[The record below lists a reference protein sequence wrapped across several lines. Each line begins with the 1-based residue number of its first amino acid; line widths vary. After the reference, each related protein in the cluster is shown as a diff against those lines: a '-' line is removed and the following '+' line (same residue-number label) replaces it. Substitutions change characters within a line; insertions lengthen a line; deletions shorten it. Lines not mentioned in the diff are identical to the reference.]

1 MARKSNKTSTS
12 TATVSAINANLSAVK
27 EAEAS
32 ATIIS
37 NLNAAMES
45 VTTAKPKKTTAS
57 EATQTTFDRVS
68 VWTKAYL
75 EAHEDSHLRPHDNLP
90 TCQEVCLTKQRGT
103 GISMYSLPDKV
114 KVILPVALIPEDK
127 RPEGAKIVGKGKG
140 LRVYLGLDDLET
152 ALDTLFATV
161 TLSK

>member
-1 MARKSNKTSTS
+1 MARKSKTTSTS

-45 VTTAKPKKTTAS
+45 VATTKPKKATTS
-57 EATQTTFDRVS
+57 EATRTTFNRVS
-68 VWTKAYL
+68 VWIKAYL
-75 EAHEDSHLRPHDNLP
+75 EAHKDSHLRPHDNLP
-90 TCQEVCLTKQRGT
+90 TCQEVCLTKHRGT
-103 GISMYSLPDKV
+103 GISLYALPDKV
-114 KVILPVALIPEDK
+114 KVILPVALIPEDQ
-127 RPEGAKIVGKGKG
+127 RPEGTKIVGKGKG
-140 LRVYLGLDDLET
+140 LRVYLNLDNLET

-161 TLSK
+161 AISK